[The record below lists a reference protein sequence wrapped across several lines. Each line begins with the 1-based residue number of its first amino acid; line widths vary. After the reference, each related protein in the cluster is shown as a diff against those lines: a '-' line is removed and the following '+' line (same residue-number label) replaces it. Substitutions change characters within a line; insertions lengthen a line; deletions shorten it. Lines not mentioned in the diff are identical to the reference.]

1 MGMASGGARGRD
13 GSGCND
19 GLFADMRAAR
29 AAWPG
34 RRGAAR
40 RSAAGQ
46 RGRSGA
52 GQRARS
58 GADGACRVVRGRARL
73 AKAGVETTVS

>member
-34 RRGAAR
+34 R